1 MELTVLGTQRCVY
14 YKAAIYLHLIKKN
27 MTPEEKAKEL
37 FDKFSRHIMHFDEFE
52 GWKEYI
58 DSSEAKQ
65 CALIAVDE
73 IINSTPLD
81 PNFADW
87 DDCGGEHRYW
97 YDAQKTQAFH
107 YWQEVKKE
115 IENL

>member
-1 MELTVLGTQRCVY
+1 
-14 YKAAIYLHLIKKN
+14 LHLIKIN

-65 CALIAVDE
+65 FALVAVDE
-73 IINSTPLD
+73 ILNINSVDKDFSLS
-81 PNFADW
+81 
-87 DDCGGEHRYW
+87 
-97 YDAQKTQAFH
+97 H
-107 YWQEVKKE
+107 YWLDVKHE

>member
-1 MELTVLGTQRCVY
+1 
-14 YKAAIYLHLIKKN
+14 

-37 FDKFSRHIMHFDEFE
+37 FDKFSRHIMHFDELE

-65 CALIAVDE
+65 FSLVAVDE
-73 IINSTPLD
+73 ILNINSVDKDFSLS
-81 PNFADW
+81 
-87 DDCGGEHRYW
+87 
-97 YDAQKTQAFH
+97 H
-107 YWQEVKKE
+107 YWLDVKDE

>member
-1 MELTVLGTQRCVY
+1 M
-14 YKAAIYLHLIKKN
+14 N

-37 FDKFSRHIMHFDEFE
+37 FNKFSRHIMHFDELE

-65 CALIAVDE
+65 FSLIAVDE
-73 IINSTPLD
+73 ILNINSVDKDFSLS
-81 PNFADW
+81 
-87 DDCGGEHRYW
+87 
-97 YDAQKTQAFH
+97 H
-107 YWQEVKKE
+107 YWLDVKDE